1 MIQNLDVF
9 LWNRKVGSL
18 VTYKERYTEKICF
31 YFDRDFLGSGYD
43 IAPLRASIHSASVKS
58 GLPVY
63 GETEKL
69 FGGLPSFIAD
79 SLPDHWGN
87 RVFNEWAKVQRIS
100 TRNLSAL
107 DRLAYIGRRGMGAL
121 EFLPPAAEKMEQP
134 FKVEIAEL
142 YKLAQSA
149 LNEAK
154 NFKAEMQPDF
164 LIESLFKVGTSAGG
178 RRSKA
183 IINLNPETGECYS
196 GQVAAP
202 APGYV
207 PMIIK
212 FDEHSDTPT
221 TRIEY
226 SYYLM
231 AKDAGLH
238 MMPSRLVEGE
248 QATHFLTER
257 FDRQE
262 GKKIHIQT
270 LAAMN
275 PTADSY
281 ECLFDSACRIG
292 ILPSELKQLFLL
304 TTLNVLGGNVDDHSK
319 NFSFLMGDDGVWHIA
334 PAYDFTF
341 SVDPSA
347 PGYVNRHCMTLCN
360 KNSDIGHGDLLE
372 LAKRYNIKGAGSIIE
387 RAVGVV
393 SNYDHYAELAGV
405 SGYWRHQIKEET
417 SYRIENM
424 SDLSHHR
431 GLGR

>member
-1 MIQNLDVF
+1 MIQNLDVY
-9 LWNRKVGSL
+9 LWNQKVGSL
-18 VTYKERYTEKICF
+18 VTYKERYSEKICF
-31 YFDRDFLGSGYD
+31 YFDRAFLASGYD
-43 IAPLRASIHSASVKS
+43 IAPLRASVNSVSVKN

-63 GETEKL
+63 AEAEKL

-87 RVFNEWAKVQRIS
+87 RVFNEWAKSHNIS

-121 EFLPPAAEKMEQP
+121 EFLPPAAEEMEQP

-154 NFKAEMQPDF
+154 NFKAEAHPDL

-178 RRSKA
+178 RRPKA
-183 IINLNPETGECYS
+183 IINLNKETNECYS

-202 APGYV
+202 MDGFV

-212 FDEHSDTPT
+212 FDEYSDVPT

-231 AKDAGLH
+231 AKDAGLK
-238 MMPSRLVEGE
+238 MMPSFLMEGE
-248 QATHFLTER
+248 KATHFLTER
-257 FDRQE
+257 FDRQA
-262 GKKIHIQT
+262 GKKIHMQT

-275 PTADSY
+275 PSSDSY
-281 ECLFDSACRIG
+281 EDLFDTACRIG
-292 ILPSELKQLFLL
+292 ILPAEQKQLFLQ
-304 TTLNVLGGNVDDHSK
+304 TVINVLGGNVDDHNK
-319 NFSFLMGDDGVWHIA
+319 NFSFLMDSDGVWHTA
-334 PAYDFTF
+334 PAYDYTF

-347 PGYVNRHCMTLCN
+347 PGYMNRHCMTINN
-360 KNSDIGHGDLLE
+360 KNSDIERSDLLE
-372 LAKRYNIKGAGSIIE
+372 LAKRYNIKGADAIIE
-387 RAVGVV
+387 KVISVLGK
-393 SNYDHYAELAGV
+393 YEQYAESAGV
-405 SGYWRHQIKEET
+405 SPYWTHKIKEEIG
-417 SYRIENM
+417 YRIDYM
-424 SDLSHHR
+424 RDSQ
-431 GLGR
+431 GRVYL

>member
-1 MIQNLDVF
+1 MIQNLDVY
-9 LWNRKVGSL
+9 LWNQKVGSL
-18 VTYKERYTEKICF
+18 VTYKERYSEKICF
-31 YFDRDFLGSGYD
+31 YFDRAFLASGYD
-43 IAPLRASIHSASVKS
+43 IAPLRASVNSVSVKN

-63 GETEKL
+63 AEAEKL

-87 RVFNEWAKVQRIS
+87 RVFNEWAKSHNIS

-121 EFLPPAAEKMEQP
+121 EFLPPAAEEMEQP

-154 NFKAEMQPDF
+154 NFKAEAYPDL

-178 RRSKA
+178 RRPKA
-183 IINLNPETGECYS
+183 IINLNKETNECYS

-202 APGYV
+202 MDGFV

-212 FDEHSDTPT
+212 FDEYSDVPT

-231 AKDAGLH
+231 AKDAGLK
-238 MMPSRLVEGE
+238 MMPSFLMEGE
-248 QATHFLTER
+248 KAAHFLTER
-257 FDRQE
+257 FDRQA
-262 GKKIHIQT
+262 GKKIHMQT

-275 PTADSY
+275 PSSDSY
-281 ECLFDSACRIG
+281 EDLFDTACRIG
-292 ILPSELKQLFLL
+292 ILPAEQKQLFLQ
-304 TTLNVLGGNVDDHSK
+304 TVINVLGGNVDDHNK
-319 NFSFLMGDDGVWHIA
+319 NFSFLMGADGMWHTA
-334 PAYDFTF
+334 PAYDYTF

-347 PGYVNRHCMTLCN
+347 PGYMNRHCMTINN
-360 KNSDIGHGDLLE
+360 KNSDIERQDLLE
-372 LAKRYNIKGAGSIIE
+372 LAKRYNIKGADAIIE
-387 RAVGVV
+387 RVISVLGK
-393 SNYDHYAELAGV
+393 YEQYAESAGV
-405 SGYWRHQIKEET
+405 SPYWTHKIKEEIG
-417 SYRIENM
+417 YRIDYM
-424 SDLSHHR
+424 RDSQ
-431 GLGR
+431 GRVYL

>member
-1 MIQNLDVF
+1 MIQNLDVY
-9 LWNRKVGSL
+9 LWNQKVGSL
-18 VTYKERYTEKICF
+18 VTYKERYSEKICF
-31 YFDRDFLGSGYD
+31 YFDRSFLASGYD
-43 IAPLRASIHSASVKS
+43 IAPLRASVNSVSVKS

-63 GETEKL
+63 AEAEKL

-87 RVFNEWAKVQRIS
+87 RVFNEWAKAHNIS

-121 EFLPPAAEKMEQP
+121 EFLPPAAEEMEQP

-142 YKLAQSA
+142 YTFAQSA

-154 NFKAEMQPDF
+154 NFKAEAHPDL

-178 RRSKA
+178 RRPKA
-183 IINLNPETGECYS
+183 IINLNKETNECYS
-196 GQVAAP
+196 GQVATP
-202 APGYV
+202 MPGFV

-212 FDEHSDTPT
+212 FDEHSDVPT

-231 AKDAGLH
+231 AKDAGLK
-238 MMPSRLVEGE
+238 MMPSFLMEGE
-248 QATHFLTER
+248 KAAHFLTER
-257 FDRQE
+257 FDRQD

-275 PTADSY
+275 PSSDSY
-281 ECLFDSACRIG
+281 EDLFDTACRIG
-292 ILPSELKQLFLL
+292 ILPSEQKQLFLQ
-304 TTLNVLGGNVDDHSK
+304 TVVNVLGGNVDDHNK
-319 NFSFLMGDDGVWHIA
+319 NFSFLMNSDGVWRAA
-334 PAYDFTF
+334 PAYDYTF

-347 PGYVNRHCMTLCN
+347 PGYMNRHSMTINN
-360 KNSDIGHGDLLE
+360 KNSDIERSDLLE
-372 LAKRYNIKGAGSIIE
+372 LAKWYNIKGADAIIE
-387 RAVGVV
+387 KVISVLG
-393 SNYDHYAELAGV
+393 NYEQYAKTAGV
-405 SGYWRHQIKEET
+405 SPYWTHKIKEEIG
-417 SYRIENM
+417 YRIGNM
-424 SDLSHHR
+424 TEISYHR